1 MDQHYSAF
9 ISYKHAP
16 ADTAVASEI
25 QKTAGTLSCS
35 GGDPEKDRQ
44 GFDRPDLPG

>member
-16 ADTAVASEI
+16 ADSNSSHE
-25 QKTAGTLSCS
+25 
-35 GGDPEKDRQ
+35 EKRGLTFWKKGLDILETPLEWDWKRW
-44 GFDRPDLPG
+44 DN